1 MLGEIIAL
9 VGIVS
14 LVVGPLMWRN
24 AVDRRQEE
32 ALRLQAW
39 LQHKANHRLGGE
51 SLLVVSV
58 HPPAAGQPGRVV
70 LSTPARW
77 TWLVGQVWSEML
89 DNTPSGYEL
98 VVPGAPDR
106 RPAARPAAASTAGKT
121 PLLRAG

>member
-24 AVDRRQEE
+24 AVDRRREE
-32 ALRLQAW
+32 VLRLQAW

-58 HPPAAGQPGRVV
+58 HPPTAGQAGRVV
-70 LSTPARW
+70 LSTPPRW
-77 TWLVGQVWSEML
+77 GWLVGQVWGEML
-89 DNTPSGYEL
+89 DSTPSGYEL
-98 VVPGAPDR
+98 VVPGAPDC
-106 RPAARPAAASTAGKT
+106 RPVPRPAAASTAGKT

>member
-14 LVVGPLMWRN
+14 LVVGPLLWRN

-58 HPPAAGQPGRVV
+58 YPPSAGQPGRVV

-77 TWLVGQVWSEML
+77 TWLVRQVWSEML

-98 VVPGAPDR
+98 VVPGAPEP
-106 RPAARPAAASTAGKT
+106 RPAARPAAASTAGKA